1 MPEGQ
6 EQHRIVVRP
15 IEDEMRKSYVDYAM
29 SVIVG
34 RALPDVRDGLKPV
47 HRRILF
53 AMSEL
58 GMTPGG
64 QFRKCARVVGET
76 LGKFHPHG
84 ELSVYD
90 ALVRMGQDFS
100 MRAELVDG
108 QGNYGSVDGDPPAAM
123 RYTEC
128 RLTKVSQ
135 EMLEDLDK
143 DTVNLL
149 DNFDAT
155 LKEPTVLPA
164 KFPNL
169 LVNGSSGIAVGMATN
184 IPPHNLGEVVDALVH
199 LIDHPDARLEDL
211 LHPENGPIHGPD
223 FPTGGIVYGF
233 PGVIEAY
240 STGRGLI
247 QVRAKHALEEHNGRK
262 RVVVTEIPYMVNKS
276 TLLETIAGL
285 VRDKR
290 IDGISDLRDE
300 SDRDGM
306 RVVVELKKDALE
318 EAIVNQLFAR
328 TQLQETFSII
338 NIALVNGEPK
348 TLGLV
353 ELLRHHVSYREEVVR
368 RRTQFD
374 LNKARSRLHIVE
386 GLITAVDHIEEVIT
400 LIRRSREVEQAR
412 QGLMVRYLLSE
423 EQAKAILELRLQ
435 KLTSLGIQELRDEQT
450 QLNRTIEELAAILG
464 SRDRVLGIIKSELL
478 ELKEKYA
485 DARRTQIVA
494 EAVDLEVEDL
504 IPLEECVVSIT
515 NTGYAKRVA
524 VGEYRLQGR
533 GGKGTIGMETK
544 EEDFVTD
551 LFIASTHDYLMFFTS
566 AGRCFW
572 LKCYK
577 IPTGS
582 RYSKGKPLVNLLP
595 RLEPGE
601 KVQARISVKE
611 FDDRRS
617 IVFAT
622 KQGTVK
628 RTNLDAYSNV
638 SVRGINA
645 IHLREGDELVA
656 ARLVEGVEE
665 ILLASRGGL
674 VNRFPVEE
682 AREIG
687 RVATGVIGM
696 RLREGDEVV
705 SMAVA
710 KDPKVELLTLLESGF
725 GKRTTVEEYRQT
737 RRGSQGVKTT
747 DTKRG
752 ATVVAV
758 RVVSER
764 DELLVTTVN
773 GKVIR
778 CPVSEISQ
786 QGRGARG
793 VRIIRLDEGDAVAAV
808 AQLVGEQ
815 EGESMASQVQA
826 GEVPPPD
833 PYPGPGPSRPSPS
846 PHPEPDDDE

>member
-1 MPEGQ
+1 MPEQ
-6 EQHRIVVRP
+6 DQRIVLRP
-15 IEDEMRKSYVDYAM
+15 IEDEMKKSYIDYAM

-53 AMSEL
+53 AMHEL
-58 GMTPGG
+58 GITAGG
-64 QFRKCARVVGET
+64 QHRKCARVVGET

-84 ELSVYD
+84 DMAVYD

-100 MRAELVDG
+100 LRYELVDG
-108 QGNYGSVDGDPPAAM
+108 QGNFGNVDGDPPAAQ

-128 RLTKVSQ
+128 RLSRVAE
-135 EMLEDLDK
+135 EMLQDIEK
-143 DTVNLL
+143 ETVDFA

-155 LKEPTVLPA
+155 LQEPTVLPA

-199 LIDHPDARLEDL
+199 LIDHPDARLEDV
-211 LHPENGPIHGPD
+211 LHPVKGPVRGPD

-247 QVRAKHALEEHNGRK
+247 QVRAKHALEDHNGR
-262 RVVVTEIPYMVNKS
+262 RRIVVTEIPYLVNKS
-276 TLLETIAGL
+276 LLLETMATL

-290 IDGISDLRDE
+290 IEGISDLRDE
-300 SDRDGM
+300 SDRDGL
-306 RVVVELKKDALE
+306 RIVVELKKDAIE
-318 EAIVNQLFAR
+318 DAVVNQLFAR

-338 NIALVNGEPK
+338 NIAIVDGQP
-348 TLGLV
+348 TVLGLV
-353 ELLRHHVSYREEVVR
+353 DLLKHYLSYREGIVR
-368 RRTQFD
+368 RRAQFD
-374 LNKARSRLHIVE
+374 LTKAKARLHIVE
-386 GLITAVDHIEEVIT
+386 GLITAVDHIDEVIT

-423 EQAKAILELRLQ
+423 EQAKAILEMRLS
-435 KLTSLGIQELRDEQT
+435 KLTSLGIQELRDEQST
-450 QLNRTIEELAAILG
+450 LNRTIEELQAILD
-464 SRDRVLGIIKSELL
+464 SRERILGIIRSELQ

-485 DARRTQIVA
+485 DARRTAIVA

-504 IPLEECVVSIT
+504 IPRENCVVSIT
-515 NTGYAKRVA
+515 NTGYVKRVP

-544 EEDFVTD
+544 EEDYVTD
-551 LFIASTHDYLMFFTS
+551 LFIASTHDHLMFFTS

-577 IPTGS
+577 IPAGT
-582 RYSKGKPLVNLLP
+582 RYAKGKPLVNLLP
-595 RLEPGE
+595 RLETGE
-601 KVQARISVKE
+601 KVQARIAVSE
-611 FDDRRS
+611 FDDKRS
-617 IVFAT
+617 IMFCT
-622 KQGTVK
+622 KHGTIK
-628 RTNLDAYSNV
+628 RTNLSAYGNV

-656 ARLVEGVEE
+656 VRLVDGDEE
-665 ILLASRGGL
+665 LLLASRQGL
-674 VNRFPVEE
+674 VNRFPVEQ

-687 RVATGVIGM
+687 RVATGVAGM

-710 KDPKVELLTLLESGF
+710 KDPKATLLTLLESGF
-725 GKRTTVEEYRQT
+725 GKRTAVEEYRRT

-758 RVVSER
+758 RVVGDR

-778 CPVSEISQ
+778 CPVTEISQ

-793 VRIIRLDEGDAVAAV
+793 VRIIRLDESDSVAAV
-808 AQLVGEQ
+808 ARLVGVQ
-815 EGESMASQVQA
+815 EVEAMAQTSP
-826 GEVPPPD
+826 EVPPPS
-833 PYPGPGPSRPSPS
+833 PYPGPAPSRPGPS
-846 PHPEPDDDE
+846 PHPEPDDE